1 MLSKVVYRFG
11 KKRRDVE
18 NLCESTRFIWSY
30 VYVFVNNDIRGALIS
45 IIT

>member
-30 VYVFVNNDIRGALIS
+30 VFVNNDYIRGALLVK
-45 IIT
+45 